1 MSARKD
7 RERRREERLAAES
20 QAEGE
25 ERRKKLLQLA
35 SAAVF
40 LAIVAVAVLIVV
52 NGSKS
57 SGGNPSNLADV
68 AEVNQ
73 ALSGIPQ
80 QRMAL
85 GEPGAAVTLRRVRR
99 PQVPGLRIVFQGNH
113 SHGDRLQ
120 GPRRR
125 GPKIE
130 FRNYTIIDP
139 DQSVT
144 AGAAAL
150 AAGEQ
155 GRGWN
160 FLEIFYRNQGV
171 ETAPYAT
178 DEFLTAVAKAAGVA
192 DIARW
197 NRERKSSKLVAEV
210 KKTTAE
216 AKDLGFS
223 GTPSFA
229 VEGPSGKLETLGFPE
244 SPGELESAIDSA
256 G

>member
-20 QAEGE
+20 QAEGD
-25 ERRKKLLQLA
+25 ERRKMLLKLA

-40 LAIVAVAVLIVV
+40 LAIAAVAVLIVV

-57 SGGNPSNLADV
+57 SGGDASNLADV
-68 AEVNQ
+68 AEVNH
-73 ALSGIPQ
+73 ALNGIPQ
-80 QRMAL
+80 RGMAL
-85 GEPGAAVTLRRVRR
+85 GEPGAAVTLREYGDLKCPVCASFSKEIIPAVIDSKVR
-99 PQVPGLRIVFQGNH
+99 GGAA
-113 SHGDRLQ
+113 
-120 GPRRR
+120 
-125 GPKIE
+125 KIE
-130 FRNYTIIDP
+130 FRNFAIIDP

-171 ETAPYAT
+171 ETAPYAN
-178 DEFLTAVAKAAGVA
+178 DEFLTAVAKAAGVV

-197 NRERKSSKLVAEV
+197 NRERRSSKLVGEV
-210 KKTTAE
+210 KKTTREAE
-216 AKDLGFS
+216 DLGFS

-229 VEGPSGKLETLGFPE
+229 VEGRSGKLETLGFPE

>member
-1 MSARKD
+1 VS
-7 RERRREERLAAES
+7 EGGEQRRQRLL
-20 QAEGE
+20 
-25 ERRKKLLQLA
+25 KLA
-35 SAAVF
+35 SAAAF
-40 LAIVAVAVLIVV
+40 LAIVGVVVLIVV
-52 NGSKS
+52 NGSR
-57 SGGNPSNLADV
+57 SGGGEAGNLSGV
-68 AEVNQ
+68 EEVNRG
-73 ALSGIPQ
+73 LSGIPQ
-80 QRMAL
+80 SGLVL
-85 GEPGAAVTLRRVRR
+85 GEPRAPVTLAEFGDLKCPVCASFSEEIIPEVIDSKVRGGAAR
-99 PQVPGLRIVFQGNH
+99 
-113 SHGDRLQ
+113 
-120 GPRRR
+120 
-125 GPKIE
+125 IE

-171 ETAPYAT
+171 ETAAYAD

-197 NRERKSSKLVAEV
+197 SRERRSSELVGEV

-216 AKDLGFS
+216 AEDLGFT

-229 VEGPSGKLETLGFPE
+229 VDGPSGKLETLGF
-244 SPGELESAIDSA
+244 LESAGEIEAAIDSA
-256 G
+256 AQGA